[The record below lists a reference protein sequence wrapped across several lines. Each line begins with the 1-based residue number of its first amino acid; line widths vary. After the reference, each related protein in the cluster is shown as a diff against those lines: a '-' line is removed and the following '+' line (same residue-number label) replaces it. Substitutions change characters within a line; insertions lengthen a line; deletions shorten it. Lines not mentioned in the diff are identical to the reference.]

1 MFWAL
6 LAFLVLAIVVA
17 VVALLIII
25 GSLSD
30 ELSVSESW
38 LDDHHRHR

>member
-17 VVALLIII
+17 VVALLTIL
-25 GSLSD
+25 GNFAD
-30 ELSVSESW
+30 ELHVSESW
-38 LDDHHRHR
+38 LDDHHRRR